1 MKKFLLTLLLTMAL
15 VIPANADTKT
25 IIITPET
32 MQTGSTSS
40 KYVTTAFTFSAGDF
54 TFKTNQVNPS
64 NGQLRISTTG
74 NGAFTISNT
83 TAIPNIKSIAFTYT
97 NNSTSTIGT
106 WYAKTGNTEITSLA
120 TTSDIAGNKGSFTI
134 PESTSASFFRISLTA
149 KGSGALYFSKIEI
162 TYEETPAGPVEPGDV
177 LVNGAA
183 APEEIEVAQGETITF
198 TSDKATK
205 LKFESDELGIID
217 EIEGST
223 YTHTADFTNAADGYF
238 LTVTPCDN
246 EGTAYEAHAATVMI
260 TRKAAPLCGE
270 ITFTP
275 ADGAVYAG
283 NAVTIACE
291 NATEIKYTI
300 DGGEE
305 LTYDAATGIEITA
318 ACTIVAW
325 GINGDG
331 VEGEKATLNV
341 TIKEAERYVLIT
353 KPSDIKSGA
362 KYVLFGKVATSTIG
376 RLMGSFNSPY
386 CAATSADVEFTQ
398 IITIQDGE
406 HTTLNAFTLE
416 EVSGNAGK
424 YSIQLSD
431 GKYLGTDNTKS
442 SGGADF
448 YTNNSINGDGYNWTI
463 SFDGQEV
470 IIKSG
475 YQTIY
480 FNNSANPKRFKTYAN
495 AQSPVYLY
503 RLIDDEYY
511 TDEAPAELHIH
522 GSHYAGSWAESSK
535 FDQTATGVFTF
546 YGFLAYEEGEATPA
560 LVFSTAAKK
569 KADDPNT
576 EVTGIRP
583 RKAAPAADYWNDID
597 GDVFMPETDGA
608 AIGTHKLVRVS
619 TADLAAGKASLNT
632 FAAEHNKSY
641 DLTVD
646 FNGYSPVATVA
657 EHDENNVPTGVENID
672 AAETAEVE
680 YFNLSGLRVANPEN
694 GIFIRRQGNKV
705 TKVLVK

>member
-1 MKKFLLTLLLTMAL
+1 MFYKIIFCLTNTTSTNGAL
-15 VIPANADTKT
+15 
-25 IIITPET
+25 
-32 MQTGSTSS
+32 
-40 KYVTTAFTFSAGDF
+40 
-54 TFKTNQVNPS
+54 QVN
-64 NGQLRISTTG
+64 
-74 NGAFTISNT
+74 
-83 TAIPNIKSIAFTYT
+83 SIQY
-97 NNSTSTIGT
+97 
-106 WYAKTGNTEITSLA
+106 
-120 TTSDIAGNKGSFTI
+120 
-134 PESTSASFFRISLTA
+134 
-149 KGSGALYFSKIEI
+149 LYDD
-162 TYEETPAGPVEPGDV
+162 TPAGPVEPGDV

-246 EGTAYEAHAATVMI
+246 EGTAYTAHAATIMI

-341 TIKEAERYVLIT
+341 TIKEADKYVLINRV
-353 KPSDIKSGA
+353 SDIKPGA
-362 KYVLFGKVATSTIG
+362 KYILYGQAKSTTAQNAFA
-376 RLMGSFNSPY
+376 LMKGISSNTEYCEAILLDSP
-386 CAATSADVEFTQ
+386 CTE
-398 IITIQDGE
+398 IITVGENDFDG
-406 HTTLNAFTLE
+406 LNVFQIDVT
-416 EVSGNAGK
+416 SDGK
-424 YSIQLSD
+424 YTIQFSD
-431 GKYLGTDNTKS
+431 GKYLAL
-442 SGGADF
+442 SGQKFATSTTSPAKWGVSF
-448 YTNNSINGDGYNWTI
+448 GTNNEVKFTNGSYQIYYN
-463 SFDGQEV
+463 S
-470 IIKSG
+470 S
-475 YQTIY
+475 
-480 FNNSANPKRFKTYAN
+480 SPRFRTYSS

-522 GSHYAGSWAESSK
+522 GSHYAGSWAASSQ

-646 FNGYSPVATVA
+646 FNGYSPVATLA

>member
-1 MKKFLLTLLLTMAL
+1 MFYKIIFCLTNTTSKNGAL
-15 VIPANADTKT
+15 
-25 IIITPET
+25 
-32 MQTGSTSS
+32 
-40 KYVTTAFTFSAGDF
+40 
-54 TFKTNQVNPS
+54 QVN
-64 NGQLRISTTG
+64 
-74 NGAFTISNT
+74 
-83 TAIPNIKSIAFTYT
+83 SIQY
-97 NNSTSTIGT
+97 
-106 WYAKTGNTEITSLA
+106 
-120 TTSDIAGNKGSFTI
+120 
-134 PESTSASFFRISLTA
+134 
-149 KGSGALYFSKIEI
+149 LYDD
-162 TYEETPAGPVEPGDV
+162 TPAGPVEPGDV

-198 TSDKATK
+198 TSDKAAK
-205 LKFESDELGIID
+205 LEFESDELGIID

-246 EGTAYEAHAATVMI
+246 EGTAYTAHAATIMI

-325 GINGDG
+325 GLNGDG
-331 VEGEKATLNV
+331 VEGDKATLNV
-341 TIKEAERYVLIT
+341 TIKEADKYVLINRV
-353 KPSDIKSGA
+353 SDIKPGA
-362 KYVLFGKVATSTIG
+362 KYILYGQAKSTTAQNAFA
-376 RLMGSFNSPY
+376 LMKGISSNTEYCEAILLDSP
-386 CAATSADVEFTQ
+386 CTE
-398 IITIQDGE
+398 IITVGENDFDG
-406 HTTLNAFTLE
+406 LNVFQIDVT
-416 EVSGNAGK
+416 SDGK
-424 YSIQLSD
+424 YTIQFSD
-431 GKYLGTDNTKS
+431 GKYLALSEQKFATSTTSPAKWGVS
-442 SGGADF
+442 FG
-448 YTNNSINGDGYNWTI
+448 TNNEVKFTNGSYQIYYN
-463 SFDGQEV
+463 S
-470 IIKSG
+470 S
-475 YQTIY
+475 
-480 FNNSANPKRFKTYAN
+480 SPRFRTYSS

-522 GSHYAGSWAESSK
+522 GSHYAGSWAASSQ

-546 YGFLAYEEGEATPA
+546 YGFLTYEEGEATPA

-569 KADDPNT
+569 KAGEPDT

-646 FNGYSPVATVA
+646 FNGYSPVATLA

>member
-246 EGTAYEAHAATVMI
+246 KGTAYAAHAATVMI

-325 GINGDG
+325 GLNGDG
-331 VEGEKATLNV
+331 VEGDKATLNV
-341 TIKEAERYVLIT
+341 TIKEADKYVQIT
-353 KPSDIKSGA
+353 SLNDIKLGEKYLFVGVTSDSEYYLPTPFTGTSGKFDIKATTPEGKFITIAPESNIFTFTILASTTAGQYLLYNEDTEKYLNCPAGSNTDVNYNFTSTSSTIAFQQDGSCCISSNNSTRALILSTGA
-362 KYVLFGKVATSTIG
+362 KKFANYAKS
-376 RLMGSFNSPY
+376 
-386 CAATSADVEFTQ
+386 
-398 IITIQDGE
+398 
-406 HTTLNAFTLE
+406 
-416 EVSGNAGK
+416 NAGK
-424 YSIQLSD
+424 NGYSYVL
-431 GKYLGTDNTKS
+431 
-442 SGGADF
+442 
-448 YTNNSINGDGYNWTI
+448 
-463 SFDGQEV
+463 
-470 IIKSG
+470 
-475 YQTIY
+475 
-480 FNNSANPKRFKTYAN
+480 
-495 AQSPVYLY
+495 LY
-503 RLIDDEYY
+503 RLVTDEYY

-522 GSHYAGSWAESSK
+522 GSHYAGSWAASSQ

-646 FNGYSPVATVA
+646 FNGYSPVATLA
-657 EHDENNVPTGVENID
+657 EHDDSNVPTGVENID